1 MYKENL
7 ASPPLIPD
15 NAVQISA
22 KKILR
27 ACPICWKLH
36 KIIANS
42 NSGRERRETESKPA
56 SFFLP
61 GEIRRLGAFVYH
73 EVVKYS

>member
-1 MYKENL
+1 M
-7 ASPPLIPD
+7 
-15 NAVQISA
+15 VG
-22 KKILR
+22 
-27 ACPICWKLH
+27 
-36 KIIANS
+36 NS
-42 NSGRERRETESKPA
+42 NSGREHDETESIPV